1 MHSSSPLN
9 PSKTMPITATHSLRL
24 LRRSVLLSVLLLVA
38 SAFTSAI
45 AADPPGDGSK
55 EHIELVTREKRLL
68 LVNKHETKAINV
80 ELKRTSKDGKTD
92 KTFAYVRPKQEFILA
107 GTVDADTPKF
117 EVLNTTFGK

>member
-1 MHSSSPLN
+1 MTTTSPN
-9 PSKTMPITATHSLRL
+9 SHRL
-24 LRRSVLLSVLLLVA
+24 LRRSVLLSAFLLLS
-38 SAFTSAI
+38 SAFTFSI
-45 AADPPGDGSK
+45 ATDQPGDGSK
-55 EHIELVTREKRLL
+55 EHLELVTREKRLL